1 MSSPKGTAAIKS
13 FNTKSVAMQANLR
26 EFVRVYGQISNLEK
40 FTVVRVSTSLNGNVS
55 TSNVRGL
62 SKFKYISQ
70 TRTINAFNY
79 LLGSGGF
86 ITAIKTSTDV
96 GAVSA
101 RASNDISTVL
111 PENITATADIVLIDI
126 VAEGSITTRGVSD
139 VAAITL

>member
-1 MSSPKGTAAIKS
+1 MR
-13 FNTKSVAMQANLR
+13 L
-26 EFVRVYGQISNLEK
+26 L
-40 FTVVRVSTSLNGNVS
+40 SLH
-55 TSNVRGL
+55 
-62 SKFKYISQ
+62 F

>member
-1 MSSPKGTAAIKS
+1 M
-13 FNTKSVAMQANLR
+13 
-26 EFVRVYGQISNLEK
+26 
-40 FTVVRVSTSLNGNVS
+40 NGNVS

-62 SKFKYISQ
+62 RKFKYISQ

-86 ITAIKTSTDV
+86 ITAIKASTDV
-96 GAVSA
+96 CAVMTKT
-101 RASNDISTVL
+101 SNAISTVL
-111 PENITATADIVLIDI
+111 PENIIATADIVLIDI